1 MTDTTVSEPA
11 KPTHVQIDPMA
22 AAGEYA
28 ALNAY
33 YRDRN
38 LVLANELAVQRS
50 HSAMLEAQIE
60 NLRTELEQRN
70 KVLEA
75 AQKTKRSAYWQYAL
89 IMTSA
94 R

>member
-1 MTDTTVSEPA
+1 MTETTVNEPA
-11 KPTHVQIDPMA
+11 KPTHVQIDPLA

-38 LVLANELAVQRS
+38 LVLANELAVSRG

-70 KVLEA
+70 KDLEA
-75 AQKTKRSAYWQYAL
+75 AQKTKRSA
-89 IMTSA
+89 
-94 R
+94 

>member
-1 MTDTTVSEPA
+1 MTDTTVNEPA

-22 AAGEYA
+22 AASEYA

-38 LVLANELAVQRS
+38 LVLANEIVGLRS

-70 KVLEA
+70 KDLEA
-75 AQKTKRSAYWQYAL
+75 AQKTKRNA
-89 IMTSA
+89 
-94 R
+94 

>member
-70 KVLEA
+70 KDLEA
-75 AQKTKRSAYWQYAL
+75 AQKTKRSA
-89 IMTSA
+89 
-94 R
+94 

>member
-1 MTDTTVSEPA
+1 MTDTTVNEPA

-38 LVLANELAVQRS
+38 LVLANELAVSRG

-70 KVLEA
+70 KDLEA
-75 AQKTKRSAYWQYAL
+75 AQKTKRSA
-89 IMTSA
+89 
-94 R
+94 

>member
-1 MTDTTVSEPA
+1 MTDTTVNEPA

-38 LVLANELAVQRS
+38 LVLANEIAGLRS

-70 KVLEA
+70 KDLEA
-75 AQKTKRSAYWQYAL
+75 AQKTKRSA
-89 IMTSA
+89 
-94 R
+94 

>member
-38 LVLANELAVQRS
+38 LVLANEIAGLRS
-50 HSAMLEAQIE
+50 HSTMLEAQIE
-60 NLRTELEQRN
+60 NLRIELEQRN
-70 KVLEA
+70 KDLEA
-75 AQKTKRSAYWQYAL
+75 AQKTKRSA
-89 IMTSA
+89 
-94 R
+94 

>member
-1 MTDTTVSEPA
+1 MTETTVNEPA

-38 LVLANELAVQRS
+38 LVLANELAGMRAQM
-50 HSAMLEAQIE
+50 AILEAQNE
-60 NLRTELEQRN
+60 AFRTELEQRN
-70 KVLEA
+70 KDLEA
-75 AQKTKRSAYWQYAL
+75 AQKTKRSA
-89 IMTSA
+89 
-94 R
+94 